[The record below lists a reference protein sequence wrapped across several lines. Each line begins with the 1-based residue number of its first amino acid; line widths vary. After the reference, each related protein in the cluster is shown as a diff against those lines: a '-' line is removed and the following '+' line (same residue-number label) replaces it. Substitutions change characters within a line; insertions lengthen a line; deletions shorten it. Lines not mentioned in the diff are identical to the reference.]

1 MILLTQQ
8 FEFSAAHRLHN
19 PDLSDEKNRDLF
31 GKCNNP
37 HGHGHNYLVDVTVG
51 IDETEN
57 GNSANLLSALE
68 ATVRKQVID
77 RVDHRNL
84 NVEIAEFKSLNPTV
98 ENIAVVF
105 WNWIS
110 ASPCPGTLR
119 NVRVYETPKTWV
131 DYSGNIHARYPL

>member
-19 PDLSDEKNRDLF
+19 PDLSDDQNRKLF

-37 HGHGHNYLVDVTVG
+37 HGHGHNYLVDITIG
-51 IDETEN
+51 IDD
-57 GNSANLLSALE
+57 SAYGDSINLVSELE
-68 ATVRKQVID
+68 ATVRQHVID

-84 NVEIAEFKSLNPTV
+84 NVEIDEFASLNPTV
-98 ENIAVVF
+98 ENIAIVV

-110 ASPCPGTLR
+110 NGRCPGILK
-119 NVRVYETPKTWV
+119 NVRVYETPKTWA
-131 DYSGNIHARYPL
+131 DFSGL

>member
-19 PDLSDEKNRDLF
+19 PEFSDEKNRELF

-51 IDETEN
+51 IDEEDN
-57 GNSANLLSALE
+57 GKSSYWLSVLE

-84 NVEIAEFKSLNPTV
+84 NVEIAEFATLNPTV
-98 ENIAVVF
+98 ENIAVVV
-105 WNWIS
+105 WNWLIGG
-110 ASPCPGTLR
+110 ACPGTLR
-119 NVRVYETPKTWV
+119 NVRVYETPKTWA
-131 DYSGNIHARYPL
+131 DYSGIRN